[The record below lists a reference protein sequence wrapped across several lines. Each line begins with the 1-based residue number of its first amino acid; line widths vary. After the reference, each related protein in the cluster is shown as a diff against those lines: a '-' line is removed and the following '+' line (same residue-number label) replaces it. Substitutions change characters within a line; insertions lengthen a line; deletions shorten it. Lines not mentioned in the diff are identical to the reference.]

1 MIKINLDKNLIN
13 KIKDYMFYDKET
25 MKKFE
30 EEWKKNMETTN
41 CFLFNAFNDQRCSY
55 YKFYDLPCWYCKS
68 QNRRSANS
76 HSVFECIRYHRDLD
90 KFSCKFR
97 KKN

>member
-41 CFLFNAFNDQRCSY
+41 CFLFNAFNNQR
-55 YKFYDLPCWYCKS
+55 
-68 QNRRSANS
+68 
-76 HSVFECIRYHRDLD
+76 
-90 KFSCKFR
+90 
-97 KKN
+97 